1 MNEEVEDMEIFKED
15 FIKSIDVKK
24 VCSGFKSVDSF
35 DNLKKNMIF
44 RNLFK
49 NIGSEIGI
57 ENEVDMCGE
66 EYITSYTR
74 DIYLMAQWYES
85 MEKNGKSKKY
95 IESQIDRLAY
105 FYTILQRYI
114 GEFLHELSFSGI
126 IEVFEVWIIKSSFS
140 PSHIDQ
146 YTKTIE
152 RFYRFLEKAGV
163 EDIQYDL
170 LDAEEIDDLKRV
182 AQEFKIGIL
191 EQNDE
196 DYIDWRERNI
206 KYYM

>member
-74 DIYLMAQWYES
+74 DIYLMAQWCES

-105 FYTILQRYI
+105 FYTILQ
-114 GEFLHELSFSGI
+114 
-126 IEVFEVWIIKSSFS
+126 
-140 PSHIDQ
+140 
-146 YTKTIE
+146 
-152 RFYRFLEKAGV
+152 
-163 EDIQYDL
+163 
-170 LDAEEIDDLKRV
+170 
-182 AQEFKIGIL
+182 
-191 EQNDE
+191 
-196 DYIDWRERNI
+196 
-206 KYYM
+206 